1 MKILKFLFLATF
13 ISFFFSCS
21 DDNNVDPSNALV
33 GAWTVSEISYTGNT
47 STVVPGNPPVAGT
60 FTGEGF
66 DMDLKIDFEN
76 DPNNYTT
83 SGNYS
88 INLETT
94 VNGQTYPSVW
104 NNQEFQGSGTWSRS
118 GDVMTFTSADSQTSE
133 AQIIEETDS
142 KLKFTQTY
150 NNSQTQ
156 NGATVTHQVDATF
169 TFVK

>member
-21 DDNNVDPSNALV
+21 SDDNAEPANVISGD
-33 GAWTVSEISYTGNT
+33 WTVSEISYTGNT
-47 STVVPGNPPVAGT
+47 STVVAGVPPVSGT
-60 FTGEGF
+60 FVGTGF
-66 DMDLKIDFEN
+66 DMDLKINFEEN
-76 DPNNYTT
+76 PNNYTST
-83 SGNYS
+83 GMYS

-94 VNGQTYPSVW
+94 VSGQTYDSVW
-104 NNQEFQGSGTWSRS
+104 SNQEFQGSGTWSKN
-118 GDVMTFTSADSQTSE
+118 GTVMTFTTDGGESSE

-150 NNSQTQ
+150 NNTQTQ
-156 NGATVTHQVDATF
+156 NGATVTHQVEATF